1 MTSARAIGAAPR
13 PRRGRRLAN
22 RPLWLGLGLL
32 TVIVLLALFGPYL
45 APKNPLQPY
54 PMQRDAAGEWHRHP
68 LLPLEMPGFPLGTDY
83 DRRDVLSRL
92 LWAFRPTLVMALLA
106 GLARLGI
113 GTALGLVAG
122 WSKGRAG
129 SLVAAVASAAA
140 AVPVLIVAILVL
152 YLAGPDRSQSNFVVA
167 LSLTGWAPTAL
178 LVATRVRALRD
189 EPYVDAA
196 RALGAGGPHLVRRHV
211 LPHLA
216 LLLPILFSFEVAA
229 VLLTLAELGF
239 LGLFIGGGVFR
250 GVPSGLDPSSIL
262 SLVPGQPELSQMLS
276 SGWDAV
282 FRTPWLVLWAGLLF
296 VLVVM
301 CFMLIGEGLKRR
313 LDPYERTVSDL

>member
-1 MTSARAIGAAPR
+1 
-13 PRRGRRLAN
+13 
-22 RPLWLGLGLL
+22 LGLGLL
-32 TVIVLLALFGPYL
+32 TVIVLLAVFGPYL

-54 PMQRDAAGEWHRHP
+54 PMQRDSTGEWHRHP
-68 LLPLEMPGFPLGTDY
+68 FVPLEMPGFPLGTDY

-106 GLARLGI
+106 GLARLGL

-122 WSKGRAG
+122 WSNGRAG
-129 SLVAAVASAAA
+129 SMVGAVASAAA

-152 YLAGPDRSQSNFVVA
+152 YVAGPNRTQSNFIVA
-167 LSLTGWAPTAL
+167 LSLTGWAPAAL

-196 RALGAGGPHLVRRHV
+196 RALGAGGPYLVRRHV

-250 GVPSGLDPSSIL
+250 GVPSGLDAGSIF

-313 LDPYERTVSDL
+313 LDPFEQTMSEI